1 MTIQGD
7 DGRVEFRFYRPGVS
21 DVRVVG
27 DFSGGST
34 TLPMQ
39 CDDRGD
45 HQGWWSAKAT
55 FNGGEYRFRYVADGT
70 WYTDFASNG
79 VELAKHG
86 FDSILV
92 IPERRIKEKQITQS
106 LVA

>member
-7 DGRVEFRFYRPGVS
+7 DGRVEFRFYRPGVR

-34 TLPMQ
+34 TLPMS
-39 CDDRGD
+39 CDEP
-45 HQGWWSAKAT
+45 GWWSAKAT
-55 FNGGEYRFRYVADGT
+55 FSGGEYRFRYVADGM

-92 IPERRIKEKQITQS
+92 IPQQRNKEKQRTQS

>member
-1 MTIQGD
+1 MTILGD
-7 DGRVEFRFYRPGVS
+7 DGRVEFRFYRSGVR

-27 DFSGGST
+27 DFNGRST

-39 CDDRGD
+39 ADGP
-45 HQGWWSAKAT
+45 GWWSAKAT
-55 FNGGEYRFRYVADGT
+55 IDGGEYRFRYVADGT
-70 WYTDFASNG
+70 WYTDFAATG
-79 VELAKHG
+79 VEAAKHG

-92 IPERRIKEKQITQS
+92 IPERKTKENRTQS